1 MTREEVNQTLN
12 ELCEYG
18 GMMLDWRY
26 VEAIKIAAIFY
37 ETGEDTATKKE
48 KSCKDC
54 KHQKFREAY
63 SCVETPCDAC
73 YEASHFEPKQTATEE
88 DKSCLKCRYYP
99 NTAPCDSCDGYSN
112 YNEWQTTTKGVS
124 NADSD

>member
-37 ETGEDTATKKE
+37 ETGKDTATEE
-48 KSCKDC
+48 KSCENC
-54 KHQKFREAY
+54 KYRKFREAY
-63 SCVETPCDAC
+63 SCVETPCNTC
-73 YEASHFEPKQTATEE
+73 YEASHFATKEGE
-88 DKSCLKCRYYP
+88 
-99 NTAPCDSCDGYSN
+99 
-112 YNEWQTTTKGVS
+112 
-124 NADSD
+124 